1 LLGPISNQELHMI
14 IELMYVVEE
23 LKQSLE
29 PLWCM

>member
-1 LLGPISNQELHMI
+1 MI